1 MTSKVDFTKKVRRSM
16 RNLQNECSKNH
27 LLLSEAVTKIRRVNL
42 KIRRV
47 NLNILMAGLIIMGL
61 WQIYTGGT
69 EYDSS

>member
-27 LLLSEAVTKIRRVNL
+27 LLLSEAVTR
-42 KIRRV
+42 IRRV